1 LNKIKIHPKY
11 KNLYTH
17 KGRYTIINGGRGSGK
32 SWSAT
37 IFLIL
42 LTFEAG
48 HKILFTRLTMVSANI
63 SIIPEILEKIELL
76 GLSEHFRITKG
87 EIINIQSGSS
97 IIFMGIRSSNGD
109 NTARLKS
116 IAGITTLVVEEG
128 EELTDEA
135 TFDKIN
141 LSIRSR
147 GRQNR
152 VILILNPATKT
163 HWIYKKFYQERNVQE
178 GYNGIKGNTCYIHT
192 TYKDNQHLSED
203 FLEEIRLMKLNHPD
217 KYQHVVMGGWL
228 DKSEGVIFNNWEF
241 GIFPQNV
248 DSIFGADWGYS
259 IDPSTLVETYVD
271 KVERKIYLKEH
282 LYKKGLNTSQ
292 LTKVFYD
299 VAGSGTIVGDSSEGR
314 LIDEMKDSGLNI
326 RRCKK
331 GAGSVKEGIMLMKD
345 YKLIIEGENL
355 AMELNN
361 YSWKDDETPID
372 KWNHIIDAA
381 RYAIADKLKDSYG
394 VYYIH

>member
-1 LNKIKIHPKY
+1 MNKIKIHPKY
-11 KNLYTH
+11 QNLFKHT
-17 KGRYTIINGGRGSGK
+17 GRYTIINGGRGSGK

-37 IFLIL
+37 IFLIF

-163 HWIYKKFYQERNVQE
+163 HWIYRKFYQERNVQE
-178 GYNGIKGNTCYIHT
+178 GINMIKGNTCYIHT
-192 TYKDNQHLSED
+192 TYKDNKHLSED

-228 DKSEGVIFNNWEF
+228 DKSEGVIFTNWEF
-241 GIFPQNV
+241 GTFPQNV
-248 DSIFGADWGYS
+248 DSVFGADWGYS

-271 KVERKIYLKEH
+271 KIERKIYLKEH

-292 LTKVFYD
+292 LTKVFHD

-345 YKLIIEGENL
+345 YQLIIEGENL

-361 YSWKDDETPID
+361 YAWKDDETPID

-381 RYAIADKLKDSYG
+381 RYAITDKLKDSDG